1 MRMLTSP
8 IHYMRKKRARRKQIR
23 TVLRMLSVSGVVRPG
38 HVEPRYCEPLSQIDT
53 LYRQETNNDMVL
65 AINPQQPLSERSNPP
80 AFKWS
85 SNADASNPGALVP
98 LNTSGMITPRLG
110 C

>member
-38 HVEPRYCEPLSQIDT
+38 HVEPRYCEPLSQIDA

-65 AINPQQPLSERSNPP
+65 AINPQQPLSAP
-80 AFKWS
+80 
-85 SNADASNPGALVP
+85 ADA
-98 LNTSGMITPRLG
+98 RLD
-110 C
+110 